1 GRAGGG
7 LGVEGSLDAWPRRRR
22 TRRRSHAHAL
32 RRDGMAVVVVRG
44 DVHLVRL
51 DPTLGSE
58 IQKTRPCVIVSP
70 DELNAHL
77 RTVIVA
83 PMTTG
88 GQAYPWRIRCQ
99 FQRRSGYVVL
109 DQLRTV
115 DRDWLIKRL
124 GELPPNTMSAVLE
137 GLQEMFAE

>member
-1 GRAGGG
+1 
-7 LGVEGSLDAWPRRRR
+7 
-22 TRRRSHAHAL
+22 
-32 RRDGMAVVVVRG
+32 MRG
-44 DVHLVRL
+44 EVHLVQL
-51 DPTLGSE
+51 DPAIGSE
-58 IQKTRPCVIVSP
+58 IQKTRPCVVVSP

-88 GQAYPWRIRCQ
+88 GRAYPWRIKCR
-99 FQRRSGYVVL
+99 FQQRSGFVVL

-115 DRDWLIKRL
+115 DRERLVKRL
-124 GELPPNTMSAVLE
+124 GALSSTTLSKVLG